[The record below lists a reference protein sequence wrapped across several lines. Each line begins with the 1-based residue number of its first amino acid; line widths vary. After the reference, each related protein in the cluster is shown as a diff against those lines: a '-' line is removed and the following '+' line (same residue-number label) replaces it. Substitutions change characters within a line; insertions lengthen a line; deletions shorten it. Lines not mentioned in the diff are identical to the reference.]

1 MVLSTASMQGQKD
14 CMQGWVHTALWPLF
28 LVPVGI
34 PQKIKRVTSSTLT
47 VTVTEPP
54 RSHKRE
60 QSRSSPTWT
69 KDRGLP
75 AQKAHAFQK

>member
-28 LVPVGI
+28 LVSVGI
-34 PQKIKRVTSSTLT
+34 PQKNGSTLT

-60 QSRSSPTWT
+60 QSRSSPIWT
-69 KDRGLP
+69 EDRGLP